1 MKICKPHRRTTLL
14 AAALGGAALA
24 LSALAPLSAQAGVAT
39 ITSIALIHGSIPDCE
54 DTVSGSLCAPIGVTA
69 SGSTSNPFLNDLSTK
84 EVVLG
89 YGGYDLF
96 GDAYA
101 GTQFM
106 IPGDSITVAIG
117 LSDGTSLT
125 GTAIVPDLSVAGATL
140 FDFAGKGISI
150 ETTGITTADRM
161 QFGNPP
167 GAFSPDGVDDY
178 VLELTYAPVPE
189 PATWAVLLI
198 GLAAVGV
205 ALRRRRGAASALA

>member
-1 MKICKPHRRTTLL
+1 MKIGAPRRRTTLL
-14 AAALGGAALA
+14 SAALGGAALA
-24 LSALAPLSAQAGVAT
+24 MSALAPFSAQAGAVT
-39 ITSIALIHGSIPDCE
+39 ITSIALIHGSTPDCE
-54 DTVSGSLCAPIGVTA
+54 DTVSGSACAPIGVTA
-69 SGSTSNPFLNDLSTK
+69 SGATTNPFLNNLATK

-125 GTAIVPDLSVAGATL
+125 ATTLVPDLSVGGTTL

-167 GAFSPDGVDDY
+167 GAFTPDGVDDY

-189 PATWAVLLI
+189 PATWAILLI

-205 ALRRRRGAASALA
+205 ALRTRRGAPALA